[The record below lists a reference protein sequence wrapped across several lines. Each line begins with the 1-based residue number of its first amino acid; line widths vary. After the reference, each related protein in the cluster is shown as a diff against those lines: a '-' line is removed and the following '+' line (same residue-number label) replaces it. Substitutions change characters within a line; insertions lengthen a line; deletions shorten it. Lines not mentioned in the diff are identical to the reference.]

1 MKGEYKMTTTNSDVK
16 TCDVTMEYHR
26 GDIVWVDFG
35 NTVGSEQGGIRPAVV
50 IQNEKGNQHSPCLIV
65 AIMTSKDKKPMI
77 THVSINPSSETGLKR
92 PTTTMMEQ
100 VRTIDKSRVIGWSG
114 KLGERMMECID
125 KAIVASL
132 GLSDKHCLV

>member
-1 MKGEYKMTTTNSDVK
+1 MTTTNSDVK
-16 TCDVTMEYHR
+16 IYDVTMEYHR

>member
-1 MKGEYKMTTTNSDVK
+1 MTTTNSDVK
-16 TCDVTMEYHR
+16 TYDVTIEYHR

-77 THVSINPSSETGLKR
+77 THVNINPSSETGLKR